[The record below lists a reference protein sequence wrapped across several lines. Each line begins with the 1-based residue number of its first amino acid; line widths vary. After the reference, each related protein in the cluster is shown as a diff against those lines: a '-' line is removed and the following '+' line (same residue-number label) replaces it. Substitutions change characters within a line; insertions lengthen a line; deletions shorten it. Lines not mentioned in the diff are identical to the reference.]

1 MDNKILEECNTL
13 LESNLEKAEIVLAV
27 KGEIVDKLQRQAEV
41 INNMAVDVLG
51 PLLDRIKA
59 ENGLDAANEF
69 KNNIQSH
76 LNRAVT
82 TLMDVKD
89 TISTETL
96 KLTGDV
102 VDNADVADLGS
113 DVGEVDLSA
122 IEPETEFDLANTAA
136 LEPVED
142 IDVPDEPSV
151 PEREVKESKIR
162 LKVETISGR
171 KGFKNFN
178 TLAEAQQ
185 WLNENKQKIAKGS
198 LV

>member
-122 IEPETEFDLANTAA
+122 IEPETEFDLSNTAA